1 MGRICKINGIDI
13 LRDIDTIMG
22 HDIFNNSAYVYSTS
36 VLTDP
41 YISCAQKST
50 GPEKTRVR

>member
-41 YISCAQKST
+41 YISCA
-50 GPEKTRVR
+50 